1 MLQLFKREQHP
12 CWVEAL
18 HPSSVEATGLM
29 SELPPF
35 PHGVAVIRF
44 R

>member
-1 MLQLFKREQHP
+1 MLQIFKREQHP

-18 HPSSVEATGLM
+18 YPSSVEDTGLV